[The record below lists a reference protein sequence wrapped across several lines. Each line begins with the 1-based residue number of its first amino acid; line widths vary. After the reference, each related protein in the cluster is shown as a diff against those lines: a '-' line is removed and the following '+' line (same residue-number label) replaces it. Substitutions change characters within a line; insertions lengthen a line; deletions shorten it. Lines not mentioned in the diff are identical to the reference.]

1 MCPFC
6 PGIGDSR
13 GSYGLG
19 FAPGASADAEKAREA
34 GREAARN
41 ALTDGM
47 RLDKPD
53 VLIVNASPGFEEEVL
68 AGISE
73 IVGDGVPVIG
83 GSSADAGTL
92 DGSWWVASAFKGRV
106 DVGSD
111 CVAVT
116 ALWPSVFYSP
126 PICVPYMYGKY
137 MQGMHK

>member
-1 MCPFC
+1 M
-6 PGIGDSR
+6 
-13 GSYGLG
+13 G

-126 PICVPYMYGKY
+126 PICVPYMYGKH